1 MAFESVDNRLVTQF
15 NAMIHNVAQQTQARF
30 RPWAEEMEFKGDNM
44 AYDSLGDIEARELT
58 GRFNKVVFDDI
69 EFQRRKITKR
79 RFGVTLPVDKYDL
92 EGMMTDP
99 KGALATAALRAMER
113 QYDRVFY
120 DCLGADIQTGREFGT
135 TVTAA
140 ADGVLTVNAT
150 AGVTLAKLLEVRQN
164 FIDNEVGND
173 LPVDF
178 GLAISGD
185 EHTALLGILQL
196 TSQDYS
202 RDFVLEKGSIG
213 RAAGL
218 NLIAFGASARNPILQ
233 VAGGVRTSYAFAK
246 GAVAMAIARNWEVN
260 VEKRNDIYD
269 TWQVQ
274 VVGVLGGV
282 RIEGKLVQKFTSTDS

>member
-15 NAMIHNVAQQTQARF
+15 NAMIHVVQQQSQSRF

-58 GRFNKVVFDDI
+58 GRFNKVIFDDI

-92 EGMMTDP
+92 EGMLTDP
-99 KGALATAALRAMER
+99 KGALASAALKAMER

-120 DCLGADIQTGREFGT
+120 AALGADILTGREFGT

-140 ADGVLTVNAT
+140 TDGVLTVNAN
-150 AGVTLAKLLEVRQN
+150 AGLTQLKGLEIRQN

-173 LPVDF
+173 IPVDI
-178 GLAISGD
+178 AWTISGD
-185 EHTALLGILQL
+185 EHTALINLATL
-196 TSQDYS
+196 SS
-202 RDFVLEKGSIG
+202 RDYTREVPLDKGVID
-213 RAAGL
+213 RAYGMS
-218 NLIAFGASARNPILQ
+218 LIAFGNSARNPVLQ
-233 VAGGVRTSYAFAK
+233 VSGGVRTGYAFAR

-282 RIEGKLVQKFTSTDS
+282 RTEGKLVQKVTTTD

>member
-79 RFGVTLPVDKYDL
+79 RFGVTLPVDKHDL

-120 DCLGADIQTGREFGT
+120 DCLGADIQTGREFST

-140 ADGVLTVNAT
+140 ADGVITVNAT

-173 LPVDF
+173 LPIDI

-202 RDFVLEKGSIG
+202 RDFVLEKGTIG
-213 RAAGL
+213 RAAGIS
-218 NLIAFGASARNPILQ
+218 LIPFGASARNPILQ
-233 VAGGVRTSYAFAK
+233 VSGGVRTSYAFAK